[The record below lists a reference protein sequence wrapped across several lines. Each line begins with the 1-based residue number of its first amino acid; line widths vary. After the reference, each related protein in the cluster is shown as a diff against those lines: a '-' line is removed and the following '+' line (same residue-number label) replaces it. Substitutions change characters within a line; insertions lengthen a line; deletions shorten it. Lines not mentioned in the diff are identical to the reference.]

1 MLEPMRLKRSSR
13 TATAAAVMALL
24 GSWSA
29 AVPAVTAQTVATTVA
44 ASQPQT
50 NAPSAAATARVNGRT
65 IPVCSHRQL
74 CQGAFMRA
82 ITNRP

>member
-1 MLEPMRLKRSSR
+1 MRLKRSSR

-44 ASQPQT
+44 TTVAASQPPP